1 MAQNVVVGIFEV
13 ESEAYQAITEL
24 KQYKQEEKSFLTQAI
39 LVKKENGKLTAMDG
53 FDTGAD
59 TLDDTAIGGLVG
71 GLMGIIG
78 GPLGVL
84 LMGSYGAMVGSIL
97 DCGDA
102 IDDASLIEQIA
113 QKLMDNEVAIIAL
126 ANEEDEAILDK
137 ELNKFKTTVM
147 RYDAA
152 VIAAEVDEAQKVS
165 AEMARKARQELRKQK
180 KDEFENKIAEQ
191 RKKIASD
198 FQTFKDNL
206 KYD

>member
-39 LVKKENGKLTAMDG
+39 LVKKADEKLTALDG

-59 TLDDTAIGGLVG
+59 TLDDTAVGGLVG
-71 GLMGIIG
+71 GLMGIVG
-78 GPLGVL
+78 GPIGVL

-97 DCGDA
+97 DAGDA

-113 QKLMDNEVAIIAL
+113 QKLVDNEVAIIAL

-152 VIAAEVDEAQKVS
+152 VVATEVDEAQKMA
-165 AEMARKARQELRKQK
+165 AEMARQARQELRKQK
-180 KDEFENKIAEQ
+180 KDEFESKIADKRAQ
-191 RKKIASD
+191 IASD

>member
-24 KQYKQEEKSFLTQAI
+24 KQYRQEEKSFLTQAI
-39 LVKKENGKLTAMDG
+39 LVKKADGKLTALDG

-71 GLMGIIG
+71 GLMGIVG
-78 GPLGVL
+78 GPIGVL

-97 DCGDA
+97 DAGDA

-113 QKLMDNEVAIIAL
+113 QKLVDNEVAIIAL

-152 VIAAEVDEAQKVS
+152 VVATEVDEAQKMA
-165 AEMARKARQELRKQK
+165 AEMARQARQELRKQK
-180 KDEFENKIAEQ
+180 KDEFESKIADKRAQ
-191 RKKIASD
+191 IASD